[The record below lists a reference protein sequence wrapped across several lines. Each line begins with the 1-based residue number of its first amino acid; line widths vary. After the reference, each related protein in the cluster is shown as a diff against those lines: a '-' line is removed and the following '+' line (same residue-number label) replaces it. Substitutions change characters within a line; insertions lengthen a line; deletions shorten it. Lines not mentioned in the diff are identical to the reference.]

1 VKALLVSRVGLSVR
15 LIEEL
20 KKWGVTEFVNY
31 YDRHDSW
38 KTARDVINV
47 AKEIGADTVV
57 IIANFKTALEILA
70 SGIAPVVVIT
80 PKFTTFTEIV
90 TGRIHVIDGNVRIL
104 ERDV

>member
-1 VKALLVSRVGLSVR
+1 MKALLVSRVGLSVR

-20 KKWGVTEFVNY
+20 KKLGITEFVNY
-31 YDRHDSW
+31 YDRCDSW

-57 IIANFKTALEILA
+57 IIANFRVALEILA

>member
-1 VKALLVSRVGLSVR
+1 VR
-15 LIEEL
+15 ILEEL
-20 KKWGVTEFVNY
+20 KKLGVTEFVNY
-31 YDRHDSW
+31 YDRRDSW

-47 AKEIGADTVV
+47 AKEIGADTVIV
-57 IIANFKTALEILA
+57 IANFKVALEVLA
-70 SGIAPVVVIT
+70 SGISPVIVIS

>member
-20 KKWGVTEFVNY
+20 KKIGVTEFVNY
-31 YDRHDSW
+31 YDKRNGW

-47 AKEIGADTVV
+47 AKEIGADTVIV
-57 IIANFKTALEILA
+57 IANFRVALEVLS
-70 SGIAPVVVIT
+70 SGISPVIVIT

-90 TGRIHVIDGNVRIL
+90 TGKVFVIDGDITIL

>member
-1 VKALLVSRVGLSVR
+1 

-20 KKWGVTEFVNY
+20 KKIGVTEFVNY
-31 YDRHDSW
+31 YDKRNGW
-38 KTARDVINV
+38 KTAGDVINV
-47 AKEIGADTVV
+47 AKETGSDTVV
-57 IIANFKTALEILA
+57 IISNFRAALEILA
-70 SGIAPVVVIT
+70 SGIAPVVVIM

>member
-1 VKALLVSRVGLSVR
+1 MKALLVSRVGLSVR

-20 KKWGVTEFVNY
+20 KKLGITEFVNY
-31 YDRHDSW
+31 YDRRDSW

-57 IIANFKTALEILA
+57 IIANFRVALEILA

>member
-1 VKALLVSRVGLSVR
+1 MKALLVSRVGLSVR

-20 KKWGVTEFVNY
+20 KKIGVTEFVNY
-31 YDRHDSW
+31 YDKRNGW

-47 AKEIGADTVV
+47 AKEIGADTVIV
-57 IIANFKTALEILA
+57 IANFRTALEILA
-70 SGIAPVVVIT
+70 SGISPVIVIT

-90 TGRIHVIDGNVRIL
+90 TGKVFVIDGDITIL

>member
-1 VKALLVSRVGLSVR
+1 MKALLVSRVGLSVR
-15 LIEEL
+15 ILEEL
-20 KKWGVTEFVNY
+20 KKLGVTEFVNY
-31 YDRHDSW
+31 YDRRDSW

-47 AKEIGADTVV
+47 AKEIGADTVIV
-57 IIANFKTALEILA
+57 IANFKVALEVLA
-70 SGIAPVVVIT
+70 SGISPVIVIS

>member
-1 VKALLVSRVGLSVR
+1 MKALLVSRVGLSVR
-15 LIEEL
+15 ILEEL
-20 KKWGVTEFVNY
+20 RKLGVTEFVNY
-31 YDRHDSW
+31 YDRYDSW
-38 KTARDVINV
+38 KTGGDIVNV

-70 SGIAPVVVIT
+70 GGIAPVIVIV

-90 TGRIHVIDGNVRIL
+90 TGRIHIIDGNVRIL

>member
-1 VKALLVSRVGLSVR
+1 

-20 KKWGVTEFVNY
+20 KKLGITEFVNY
-31 YDRHDSW
+31 YDRRDSW

-57 IIANFKTALEILA
+57 IIANFRVALEILA